1 MVTTDRSLTGASR
14 LLHGPATIVPGVRVC
29 LAVSADRFT
38 FINEMTPMLRQHR
51 VLRLITCSVVL
62 AASACTESNAPTS
75 PATTLTVVSPAG
87 GATNVAVAS
96 PIVLTFSGPMGQGM
110 EAYMDVHAGTTAAA
124 TMAMTCTWSVDRTAL
139 ICTHAPMTSGTMYT
153 IHVGGGMM
161 DADDMP
167 IGMGDM
173 INQMGGMWLQ
183 PGMNGGM
190 HAGQPMNMMG
200 AGWMGT
206 NGNYGMIFTFTTS

>member
-1 MVTTDRSLTGASR
+1 MSIPQRFVT
-14 LLHGPATIVPGVRVC
+14 LLAC
-29 LAVSADRFT
+29 SAV
-38 FINEMTPMLRQHR
+38 
-51 VLRLITCSVVL
+51 V

-87 GATNVAVAS
+87 GATSVAVAS

-110 EAYMDVHAGTTAAA
+110 EAYKDVHVGTTAGA

-139 ICTHAPMTSGTMYT
+139 TCTHAAPMASGTMYT

-161 DADDMP
+161 DADDVP
-167 IGMGDM
+167 IGMDAM

-183 PGMNGGM
+183 SGMNGGM